1 MAFLGL
7 TTLTVLSDA
16 VKLIKQ
22 NRGTDIDLDTLPL
35 DDEASYKIFAR
46 GDTTGIFQFE
56 SHGMRDILRRY
67 QPTRLE
73 DLTALNAL
81 YRPGPIQGG
90 MIDDFIARKHGKKKV
105 TYDLPELQEIL
116 AETWG
121 VILYQEQVMQIA
133 NRLAGF
139 SLGDA
144 DLLRRAMGKKK
155 HEEMAAQR
163 EKFVTGCLARKV
175 PQKKAEKIFDLMAEF
190 AGYGF
195 NKSHSCAYAL
205 LAYQTA
211 YLKTHYPVEFMA
223 AMLTSETGNT
233 EKVVKYINEARSMGI
248 TVLPPDV
255 NSSSMNFTPIGDQ
268 IRFGLCA
275 IKNVGENTVTGILQA
290 RETLGHFTS
299 IFQLCES
306 IDTRLLN
313 KRVLESLVRSGA
325 MDGLGAHRAQI
336 IAVIDRAMD
345 RSQKLQRAREAGQ
358 HGLFGGGASTAT
370 PMPPEELP
378 EVPEW
383 PEHELLAAEYG
394 TLGFYISG
402 HPLDKYAGR
411 LKDLSAIDIAT
422 IEGKRNG
429 EDIVVAGIIVS
440 SRPMR
445 SRRGARWMIVTLQ
458 DRTGVVEALVFP
470 EAFQKLEPILKAA
483 TPLLVKG
490 RVAVEDVG
498 TRLMVS
504 DARVLDQ
511 VSDRAPSL
519 LRVRVDLKALD
530 PAVLD
535 RLGEL
540 FTRSPGRCRVAFELI
555 QDDGTEATLESSSA
569 VRADREL
576 VERVRE
582 ICGSDSVALVQ

>member
-1 MAFLGL
+1 M
-7 TTLTVLSDA
+7 
-16 VKLIKQ
+16 K
-22 NRGTDIDLDTLPL
+22 R
-35 DDEASYKIFAR
+35 SYKIFAR

-163 EKFVTGCLARKV
+163 EKFVTGCIARKV
-175 PQKKAEKIFDLMAEF
+175 PQKKAEKMFDLMAEF

-233 EKVVKYINEARSMGI
+233 EKVVKYINEARSMSI

-255 NSSSMNFTPIGDQ
+255 NSSAMNFTPIGDQ

-299 IFQLCES
+299 MFQFCES

-325 MDGLGAHRAQI
+325 MDGLGAHRAQMI
-336 IAVIDRAMD
+336 SVIDRVME

-358 HGLFGGGASTAT
+358 HGLFGGGASSAT
-370 PMPPEELP
+370 PMPAEELP

-383 PEHELLAAEYG
+383 PEHELLAAEYA

-411 LKDLSAIDIAT
+411 LKDLSAIELAT
-422 IEGKRNG
+422 MEGKRNG

-445 SRRGARWMIVTLQ
+445 SRRGARWMIITLQ
-458 DRTGVVEALVFP
+458 DRTGVIEALVFP

-511 VSDRAPSL
+511 VTDRAPSL
-519 LRVRVDLKALD
+519 LRVRVDLKAMD
-530 PAVLD
+530 PGVLD

-540 FTRSPGRCRVAFELI
+540 FTRSPGRCRVSFELI
-555 QDDGTEATLESSSA
+555 QDDGSEATLESSSA
-569 VRADREL
+569 VKADREL